1 MSILMQRHVQ
11 VDGKVRTDKT
21 FPVGFMGKFG
31 QAEEKERRC
40 ADTPSW
46 GAPPWRCA
54 RAPPPPRLRGGS
66 QWPWIAGVWEG
77 VAGWGRGGRGEAP

>member
-46 GAPPWRCA
+46 GAPPLALRA
-54 RAPPPPRLRGGS
+54 RSAAPPAPGG
-66 QWPWIAGVWEG
+66 
-77 VAGWGRGGRGEAP
+77 